1 MIHVFIGLSII
12 MFLARISILLGI
24 LMHIMLVLGGFWR
37 LKRGNSLSK
46 TDYESQENHYSAPFI
61 IYLYNFVN
69 HQFMLKKYPHHYQ
82 HHHTLSDLS
91 LNTYV

>member
-46 TDYESQENHYSAPFI
+46 TDYESQENHYLAPFI
-61 IYLYNFVN
+61 IYLYNYANNNFI
-69 HQFMLKKYPHHYQ
+69 LE
-82 HHHTLSDLS
+82 T
-91 LNTYV
+91 TR